1 MTLSDI
7 SMGCCLQCSPESWTN
22 CPQSRKPLS
31 ARFMPASSRVN
42 CLSYP
47 QQMKSTSTKNVSLA
61 YNKENALNAIC
72 PYFTMFPLEYPN
84 RVLKK
89 HLKEKP
95 VVLDPFCGRG
105 TTLFSARRFG
115 FSAWGIDSSPVAVA
129 IAKAK
134 LASCDIKS
142 PLELAAK
149 LIAEVVPAEIPVTP
163 FFRSAYHKST
173 LRDICALREG
183 LLGLDHETDASSILR
198 AAALGCLHGPLSKG
212 VENAGYFSNQM
223 PRTYAS
229 KPDYAV
235 KFWKD
240 RDLQAPKTDV
250 LRVLRRKIERL
261 AGLEQASPCPTSQV
275 LHGDAQSERL
285 FKSICATPSI
295 VITSPPYYGMRT
307 YVQDQWLRNWFLG
320 GPDSIDYSAG
330 SQLDHGGQQVFAASL
345 GKVWKNIAKS
355 AESSES
361 LHMYVR
367 FGIIP
372 SALVDAKKLFRASL
386 EESGVDWRLVSTRSA
401 KSADVGKRQANQMKA
416 ESAAAVE
423 FDFHVERI

>member
-1 MTLSDI
+1 M
-7 SMGCCLQCSPESWTN
+7 SPKRS
-22 CPQSRKPLS
+22 LH
-31 ARFMPASSRVN
+31 AHSRVN
-42 CLSYP
+42 CPLYP
-47 QQMKSTSTKNVSLA
+47 KSTLSTSTKNVALA

-105 TTLFSARRFG
+105 TTLFSARQFG
-115 FSAWGIDSSPVAVA
+115 LSAWGIDSSPVAVA

-134 LASCDIKS
+134 LASCDIEA
-142 PLELAAK
+142 PLALAAK
-149 LIAEVVPAEIPVTP
+149 LISEVVPTEIPDTP
-163 FFRSAYHKST
+163 FFRSAYHQST

-183 LLGLDHETDASSILR
+183 LLDLDDETDASSILR
-198 AAALGCLHGPLSKG
+198 AAALGCLHGPLPKHL
-212 VENAGYFSNQM
+212 ENAGYFSNQM

-235 KFWKD
+235 RFWKE
-240 RDLQAPKTDV
+240 RGLKAPKTAV

-275 LHGDAQSERL
+275 LHGDAQSEGL
-285 FKSICATPSI
+285 FKSISVGPSI

-320 GPDSIDYSAG
+320 GSDSIDYSAG
-330 SQLDHGGQQVFAASL
+330 PQLDHGGQAVFAASL
-345 GKVWKNIAKS
+345 GKVWKNIANS
-355 AESSES
+355 AASSES

-386 EESGVDWRLVSTRSA
+386 EASGVDWRLVSTRSA
-401 KSADVGKRQANQMKA
+401 KSADVGKRQADQMKA
-416 ESAAAVE
+416 ESAAAIE
-423 FDFHVERI
+423 FDFHVERA